1 MHFSRQVVGRF
12 VGSRLTTDG
21 GVLLV
26 RREDRKIG
34 LLRRL
39 VACFTDARQ
48 PERIEHELS
57 ECWRSASTAGAGL
70 RRPERSRGAAP

>member
-1 MHFSRQVVGRF
+1 VHFSRQVVGRF

-57 ECWRSASTAGAGL
+57 ELLAQRIYGWRWVTKT
-70 RRPERSRGAAP
+70 